1 MFGKIIQRFSER
13 KNGLSVM
20 SKILYQYK
28 SGKLTMY
35 KNTELCI
42 KMQNIFF
49 LILRKKTKKKNFRKN
64 CKVKKLYNMD
74 NSVENVDNSI

>member
-1 MFGKIIQRFSER
+1 MFGEIIQRFSEC

-49 LILRKKTKKKNFRKN
+49 LILRKKIKKKNFHKN
-64 CKVKKLYNMD
+64 CKEKKLYNVD